1 MHTSHSRGTLAG
13 LAIALGV
20 LVLAG
25 AATAQ
30 SGPGIEPF
38 GRNAWL
44 NWEAAVL
51 KARGFGHAPAETLSP
66 AHGVILARRVAILD
80 GYRALLE
87 VSLGVLVRSKT
98 VVERSGVRWD
108 TIEAQAEGLVRG
120 AELVA
125 EQAYPDGR
133 YEVILQMPLYGQ
145 RGLGQL
151 VIPPLI
157 PQKPDVTLPPVPSPD
172 PNAQYTGLVI
182 VVKGMRLDRS
192 MSPAVL
198 TPRGEVVYGRGWWRP
213 GEVSQE
219 FANRHGVVGYPS
231 SRATARRAGPR
242 PLVIMAIGV
251 SGPPQSEFKT
261 DVIIS
266 EEDAERI
273 RAANASS
280 RFLERFLVDIVA
292 EP

>member
-1 MHTSHSRGTLAG
+1 MRTPHSRSTLAG
-13 LAIALGV
+13 LALGV
-20 LVLAG
+20 LSLTST
-25 AATAQ
+25 AAAQ
-30 SGPGIEPF
+30 SGPGVEPF

-44 NWEAAVL
+44 NWEATVL

-66 AHGVILARRVAILD
+66 AHGMILARRAAMLD

-108 TIEAQAEGLVRG
+108 TIEAQVEGMVRG
-120 AELVA
+120 AEITA
-125 EQAYPDGR
+125 EQGYPDGR
-133 YEVILQMPLYGQ
+133 YEVILQMPLYGR

-151 VIPPLI
+151 VIPLLI
-157 PQKPDVTLPPVPSPD
+157 PQKPGVTPPPVPPPD
-172 PNAQYTGLVI
+172 SDARYTGLVI

-192 MSPAVL
+192 MSPAIL
-198 TPRGEVVYGRGWWRP
+198 TPRGEVVYGRGWWKP
-213 GEVSQE
+213 GEISQE
-219 FANRHGVVGYPS
+219 FASRDGVVGYPS
-231 SRATARRAGPR
+231 SLATARRAGPR
-242 PLVIMAIGV
+242 PLVITAIGV
-251 SGPPQSEFKT
+251 SGSPQSEFKT

-266 EEDAERI
+266 QEDAERI
-273 RAANASS
+273 QAANAGA